1 MSSGEDEARGAAALT
16 GLAGSDALEAAL
28 SRALDATFGVDAVL
42 EASRRSQGFDEQQGR
57 DADAAR
63 KLIHVWRRH
72 EERCDLRRRLVEGAL
87 GEWVRRNEARCVR
100 RAYRQVGVVPSLQ
113 MDRRYKAFRS
123 MSSCDLLL
131 KRVEQT
137 IGAIE
142 AKIASDSCERYA
154 VVFDSAA
161 RALGQQLARVC
172 EVEVGQPR
180 VPEGV
185 GAGTGDVPAGDVTGA
200 GGYTGGSAGAGGGL
214 DDRLVGVFQDALGLP
229 QVDVLGGVER
239 ESQRDMVANRIDAA
253 VAAVRACLDKQVYQ
267 AAQGVAGRCMPAF
280 DMPAFDG
287 VRCVRVVDVAQL
299 TELLGQVKASYVTYA
314 KSVRQGGLFCAFG
327 SDGEYGEAAPSAL
340 DAFFRAVCAD
350 PDEDEDDDER
360 PEGIPD
366 FIEEEAKR
374 GGDDIARAIERMR
387 AFNAQRYGGV
397 LDDDPAAPAEHFWYG
412 MKKLSSFAEQAIQ
425 VDERAW
431 DSYIDRVEY
440 AVCEAAKLLSSA
452 MDDEQIAQLEEALSG
467 LLADGDAEGAGE
479 GART

>member
-1 MSSGEDEARGAAALT
+1 MGGEDEARGEAALGLT
-16 GLAGSDALEAAL
+16 GADALEAAL
-28 SRALDATFGVDAVL
+28 NRALGATFGADAAL
-42 EASRRSQGFDEQQGR
+42 EASRRSQGFDEQQQR

-63 KLIHVWRRH
+63 KLLREWRRH

-87 GEWVRRNEARCVR
+87 GEWVRRNEARCVH
-100 RAYRQVGVVPSLQ
+100 RAYQQVGIVPSLQ
-113 MDRRYKAFRS
+113 MDRRYKALRS

-154 VVFDSAA
+154 AVFDSAA
-161 RALGQQLARVC
+161 RALQQQLARVR
-172 EVEVGQPR
+172 EVEVGQPC
-180 VPEGV
+180 VPEGADADA
-185 GAGTGDVPAGDVTGA
+185 GAGDAPVGGVAGAGDVDGAAAA
-200 GGYTGGSAGAGGGL
+200 GGAGAGAPGGL

-239 ESQRDMVANRIDAA
+239 ESQQDLVANRIDVA
-253 VAAVRACLDKQVYQ
+253 VAAVRACLDERVYQ
-267 AAQGVAGRCMPAF
+267 AAQGVAGRRMPAF

-287 VRCVRVVDVAQL
+287 VRCARVVDVAQL
-299 TELLGQVKASYVTYA
+299 TELLGQVKASYATYA

-340 DAFFRAVCAD
+340 DAFFGAVCAD
-350 PDEDEDDDER
+350 SDEDEDDDR

-366 FIEEEAKR
+366 FVDEEAKR
-374 GGDDIARAIERMR
+374 GGDDIARAIERMK

-440 AVCEAAKLLSSA
+440 AVCEAAKPLSEA
-452 MDDEQIAQLEEALSG
+452 MDDEQIAQLEEALG
-467 LLADGDAEGAGE
+467 ALLADDNA
-479 GART
+479 

>member
-1 MSSGEDEARGAAALT
+1 MSSGEDEARGEAALT
-16 GLAGSDALEAAL
+16 GLAGADALEAAL
-28 SRALDATFGVDAVL
+28 SRALDATFGADAVL

-63 KLIHVWRRH
+63 KLLREWRRH

-100 RAYRQVGVVPSLQ
+100 RAYQQVGVVPSLQ
-113 MDRRYKAFRS
+113 MDRRYKALRS

-154 VVFDSAA
+154 AVFDSAA
-161 RALGQQLARVC
+161 RALNQQLARVR

-180 VPEGV
+180 VPEGADA
-185 GAGTGDVPAGDVTGA
+185 GAGDAPAGDVAGA
-200 GGYTGGSAGAGGGL
+200 GGYAGGSAGVGGGL

-239 ESQRDMVANRIDAA
+239 ESQQDLVANRIDVA

-267 AAQGVAGRCMPAF
+267 AAQGVVGRCVPAF

-287 VRCVRVVDVAQL
+287 VRVVDVAQL
-299 TELLGQVKASYVTYA
+299 SELLLQVKASYATYA

-327 SDGEYGEAAPSAL
+327 SDGEYGEAAPSAFS
-340 DAFFRAVCAD
+340 AFFRAVCSD
-350 PDEDEDDDER
+350 PDEDEGDDDDC

-366 FIEEEAKR
+366 FVDEEAKR

-387 AFNAQRYGGV
+387 TFNAQRYGGV
-397 LDDDPAAPAEHFWYG
+397 LDDDPALPAEHFWYG
-412 MKKLSSFAEQAIQ
+412 VKKLSSFAEQAIQ

-440 AVCEAAKLLSSA
+440 VVCEAAKPLSEA
-452 MDDEQIAQLEEALSG
+452 MDDEQIAQLEEALG
-467 LLADGDAEGAGE
+467 ALLADDNA
-479 GART
+479 